1 MKIAEVQLVRK
12 SVLAAGVLLAIAGFA
27 VTRSTHE
34 AGGLLHEA
42 IEWIGLLMMFVCIA
56 GRCWASLYI
65 GGRKIDQFVTI
76 GPYSVM
82 RNPLYTFSIL
92 GAAGAG
98 FQLGSI
104 WAGLFAGFVVW
115 VVFSMVVRS
124 EERLLLGI
132 YAKEFEDYRAQ
143 VPRFFP
149 NPRLWRDIPT
159 ILVMPSRM
167 VRTFGDG
174 MMFLL
179 SVPLADLVERLQ
191 DAGVFP
197 ILFHIA

>member
-1 MKIAEVQLVRK
+1 
-12 SVLAAGVLLAIAGFA
+12 
-27 VTRSTHE
+27 
-34 AGGLLHEA
+34 
-42 IEWIGLLMMFVCIA
+42 MMFDLHR
-56 GRCWASLYI
+56 GRCWTSLYI
-65 GGRKIDQFVTI
+65 GGRKIDAVRDDRPVFRSCEIRFTRFRSWEQSERARSSAA
-76 GPYSVM
+76 YS
-82 RNPLYTFSIL
+82 PACS
-92 GAAGAG
+92 
-98 FQLGSI
+98 
-104 WAGLFAGFVVW
+104 AGFVVW
-115 VVFSMVVRS
+115 VVFSVVVRS

-132 YAKEFEDYRAQ
+132 YGKEFEDYRAQ

-191 DAGVFP
+191 DAGLFP

>member
-1 MKIAEVQLVRK
+1 MTRVGIGYDSHRFVADRPLVLGGVRIPHERG
-12 SVLAAGVLLAIAGFA
+12 LAGHSDADA
-27 VTRSTHE
+27 VAHALTD
-34 AGGLLHEA
+34 A
-42 IEWIGLLMMFVCIA
+42 
-56 GRCWASLYI
+56 
-65 GGRKIDQFVTI
+65 
-76 GPYSVM
+76 
-82 RNPLYTFSIL
+82 IL

-104 WAGLFAGFVVW
+104 WAGLFTGFVVW
-115 VVFSMVVRS
+115 VVFSVVVRS
-124 EERLLLGI
+124 EERLLRGI

-191 DAGVFP
+191 NAGVFP

>member
-1 MKIAEVQLVRK
+1 MKIANVQLVRK
-12 SVLAAGVLLAIAGFA
+12 FVLAVGVLFA
-27 VTRSTHE
+27 VTWFVVTRSTHE

-42 IEWIGLLMMFVCIA
+42 IEWIGLLMMFICIA
-56 GRCWASLYI
+56 GRCWTSLYI

-92 GAAGAG
+92 GAVGAGA
-98 FQLGSI
+98 QLGSI
-104 WAGLFAGFVVW
+104 FAGLFTGFVVW
-115 VVFSMVVRS
+115 VVFSVVVRS

-132 YAKEFEDYRAQ
+132 YGKEFEDYRAQ

-179 SVPLADLVERLQ
+179 SVPLADLVERFQ
-191 DAGVFP
+191 DAGLFP

>member
-1 MKIAEVQLVRK
+1 MKIAKVQLVRK
-12 SVLAAGVLLAIAGFA
+12 FVLAIGVLIAIAGFA
-27 VTRSTHE
+27 VTRSSHQ

-42 IEWIGLLMMFVCIA
+42 IEWIGLLLMFVCIA
-56 GRCWASLYI
+56 GRCWTSLYI

-92 GAAGAG
+92 GAIGAGA
-98 FQLGSI
+98 QLGSI
-104 WAGLFAGFVVW
+104 FAGLFTGFVVW
-115 VVFSMVVRS
+115 VVFAVVVRS

-132 YAKEFEDYRAQ
+132 YAKEFEDYRVQ
-143 VPRFFP
+143 VPRFLP
-149 NPRLWRDIPT
+149 NPGLWRDIPT

-191 DAGVFP
+191 DAGILP

>member
-12 SVLAAGVLLAIAGFA
+12 FVLAVGVLLAVAGFA
-27 VTRSTHE
+27 VTRSSHE

-56 GRCWASLYI
+56 GRCWSSLYI

-92 GAAGAG
+92 GAVGAGA
-98 FQLGSI
+98 QLGSI
-104 WAGLFAGFVVW
+104 FAGLFIGFVVW
-115 VVFSMVVRS
+115 VVFSVVVRS

-159 ILVMPSRM
+159 ILVMPSKM

-179 SVPLADLVERLQ
+179 SVPLADLAERLQ

-197 ILFHIA
+197 ILFRIA

>member
-1 MKIAEVQLVRK
+1 MKIAKVQLVRK
-12 SVLAAGVLLAIAGFA
+12 SVLAIGVLIAIAGFA
-27 VTRSTHE
+27 VTRSSHE
-34 AGGLLHEA
+34 PGGLPHEA
-42 IEWIGLLMMFVCIA
+42 IQWIGLLMMFVCIA
-56 GRCWASLYI
+56 GRCWTSLYI

-76 GPYSVM
+76 GPYSIM

-92 GAAGAG
+92 GAVGAGA
-98 FQLGSI
+98 QLGSI
-104 WAGLFAGFVVW
+104 FAGLFTGLVVW
-115 VVFSMVVRS
+115 VVFAVVVRS

-132 YAKEFEDYRAQ
+132 YAKEFEDYRVQ
-143 VPRFFP
+143 VPRFLP
-149 NPRLWRDIPT
+149 NPGLWRDIPT

-179 SVPLADLVERLQ
+179 SVPLADLIQRLQ
-191 DAGVFP
+191 DAGVLP